1 MNGKK
6 AKMLRG
12 LAAVNSANQSVRKY
26 HGDPKTA
33 RTKEVLHPFKLGADG
48 APPKLGTHTTHT
60 YKLNAGA
67 RVMYKKL
74 KANYLKFLRTPNRH
88 AATA

>member
-6 AKMLRG
+6 AKLLRG
-12 LAAVNSANQSVRKY
+12 LAAVNKANQELRQY

-33 RTKEVLHPFKLGADG
+33 RSKEIFHPSLIGSDG
-48 APPKLGTHTTHT
+48 KRASLGTHTTHT

-67 RVMYKKL
+67 RLMYKKL
-74 KANYLKFLRTPNRH
+74 KKNYLNFLRTPNRH